1 MTEDLDTLLTALYVE
16 IDDHVAP
23 PRQGRGR
30 RPRLPDATRCSR
42 YIVAGVP
49 AAHLP
54 EPSPE
59 ASATREPTDLA
70 ELVAGTSSA
79 ATVLADYFFP
89 ADSASS
95 ASAWAARKYLFRPR
109 SPTVLTLNACC
120 DAAASPVGDAG
131 QGAHRRLGGLP
142 PSPSATSGMVGRV
155 IPARGTADLPPT
167 TPRPGAVIVDGV
179 QVASPMSPV
188 PVSWRQSIALSRK
201 SGPSVGPPAQ
211 LRQPEGLSRRVPS
224 FPLELLSG
232 RRHNLLR
239 GYSADRTTADQRLAR
254 DAPLAGGPGSA
265 GYRRLRAA
273 LA

>member
-1 MTEDLDTLLTALYVE
+1 MRGHHASARLADLAVRVGRVLLYLEDRVAVDASSDSRSYTAVSLAAGDEGRWRRGGAGGDAGGY
-16 IDDHVAP
+16 AL
-23 PRQGRGR
+23 PRPVPGSVGGRGDQAR
-30 RPRLPDATRCSR
+30 GGRPGLGAVATSSRPSRLLPQATRYSR
-42 YIVAGVP
+42 HIVAGVP

-120 DAAASPVGDAG
+120 DAAASPVRDPG

-142 PSPSATSGMVGRV
+142 PSPSATSGMVG
-155 IPARGTADLPPT
+155 
-167 TPRPGAVIVDGV
+167 
-179 QVASPMSPV
+179 
-188 PVSWRQSIALSRK
+188 
-201 SGPSVGPPAQ
+201 
-211 LRQPEGLSRRVPS
+211 
-224 FPLELLSG
+224 
-232 RRHNLLR
+232 
-239 GYSADRTTADQRLAR
+239 
-254 DAPLAGGPGSA
+254 
-265 GYRRLRAA
+265 
-273 LA
+273 